1 MTSLDTREPA
11 VDSWS
16 SLPYAPSER
25 RAPGGARYA
34 PWWQRFSAFLIDVS
48 AVLTAILTVATPV
61 FVLAGLRHTDV
72 SQHEAR
78 LLALAL
84 LVSGVVVGA
93 AYAIVLEGRSGQTL
107 GKRAVGLVVVAE
119 DGSPCG
125 YSRAM
130 SRELLG
136 RILIE
141 GISLLFFLLPWLL
154 AYVSA
159 AWDGKRQTWH
169 DRIGQTI
176 VVRVEHAGDSGSL
189 THVASART
197 LPP

>member
-1 MTSLDTREPA
+1 MTC
-11 VDSWS
+11 VDASEQTVDRWS
-16 SLPYAPSER
+16 SLPYAPRDR

-34 PWWQRFSAFLIDVS
+34 PWWQRLSAFLLDVTG
-48 AVLTAILTVATPV
+48 VLTAILTVATPV

-78 LLALAL
+78 LLAVAL
-84 LVSGVVVGA
+84 LVSGVVIGA
-93 AYAIVLEGRSGQTL
+93 AYAIVFEGRSGQTL
-107 GKRAVGLVVVAE
+107 GKRALGLVVVAE

-125 YSRAM
+125 YGRAM

-141 GISLLFFLLPWLL
+141 GISLLFLALPWVL
-154 AYVSA
+154 ANLSA
-159 AWDGKRQTWH
+159 AWDEKRQTWH

-176 VVRVEHAGDSGSL
+176 VVRVERSEDSRSL
-189 THVASART
+189 THVACART
-197 LPP
+197 LTP

>member
-1 MTSLDTREPA
+1 
-11 VDSWS
+11 
-16 SLPYAPSER
+16 
-25 RAPGGARYA
+25 
-34 PWWQRFSAFLIDVS
+34 
-48 AVLTAILTVATPV
+48 
-61 FVLAGLRHTDV
+61 
-72 SQHEAR
+72 
-78 LLALAL
+78 
-84 LVSGVVVGA
+84 
-93 AYAIVLEGRSGQTL
+93 
-107 GKRAVGLVVVAE
+107 
-119 DGSPCG
+119 
-125 YSRAM
+125 M